1 MRKFY
6 KILTVVMIIGMG
18 VIISV
23 ILTKSKPN
31 AVKKSV
37 AIAPPAVESII
48 ARETERIIILSSFGT
63 VIPDRKVT
71 LKPQVSGNI
80 IWKNKGLIPGLL
92 LQRNETIIRID
103 PSDYI
108 LVLRQ
113 REANLKT
120 AEVDL
125 KIENRRRAVAERE
138 WQLIEKGIE
147 TTEKGRE
154 LALRKPQE
162 ELAKVKMNSAL
173 SSLKKAELDL
183 SRTVINAPF
192 KSIVIDEE
200 VETGQNI
207 GPGQKIATLVSTD
220 KFRIQ
225 ASIPEKDLHWIN
237 IPGINSMGSKVKVIS
252 NNSIRKGEVISLCK
266 EVDTKGRMANIII
279 RVNDPLDIKAGESP
293 LLLGTYVRLEIQGKK
308 IKGIYSIPQKAIR
321 ENNAIWVIKKDKLT
335 IRNINVVW
343 ESAEEVLIRGDIKP
357 GEKIIISRISMPV
370 EGMKIK
376 EYKKNL

>member
-1 MRKFY
+1 
-6 KILTVVMIIGMG
+6 MG
-18 VIISV
+18 GIISV

-31 AVKKSV
+31 AVKRPV
-37 AIAPPAVESII
+37 AIAPPVVKSII
-48 ARETERIIILSSFGT
+48 AKKTNKTIILSSFGT

-71 LKPQVSGNI
+71 LKTQVSGNI
-80 IWKNKGLIPGLL
+80 IWKNKNLIPGSFLK
-92 LQRNETIIRID
+92 RNETIIRID

-113 REANLKT
+113 REANLKA

-147 TTEKGRE
+147 ITEKGRE

-162 ELAKVKMNSAL
+162 ELAKVKVNSAM

-192 KSIVIDEE
+192 KSIVIDED

-207 GPGQKIATLVSTD
+207 GQGQKIATLVSTD

-225 ASIPEKDLHWIN
+225 ASIPEKHLHWLN
-237 IPGINSMGSKVKVIS
+237 IPEINSIGSKVRVIS
-252 NNSIRKGEVISLCK
+252 NNSIIEGEIISLRK
-266 EVDTKGRMANIII
+266 ELDTKGRMAHIII
-279 RVNDPLDIKAGESP
+279 RVNDPLDINAGGYP
-293 LLLGTYVRLEIQGKK
+293 LLLGSYVRLEIQGKE
-308 IKGIYSIPQKAIR
+308 IQGIYPLPPKAIR
-321 ENNAIWVIKKDKLT
+321 ENNRIWVIKKGKLA
-335 IRNINVVW
+335 IRKINVVW
-343 ESAEEVLIRGDIKP
+343 ENAEEVLISGDINP
-357 GEKIIISRISMPV
+357 GEKIIISRISIPV
-370 EGMKIK
+370 EGMEIR
-376 EYKKNL
+376 EYKNNHSEPKQAGRENEPKG

>member
-31 AVKKSV
+31 AVKKPI
-37 AIAPPAVESII
+37 AIAPPVVESII
-48 ARETERIIILSSFGT
+48 AKETDRTITLSSFGT

-80 IWKNKGLIPGLL
+80 IWKNKGLIPGLFL
-92 LQRNETIIRID
+92 KRNETIIKID
-103 PSDYI
+103 PSDYT

-113 REANLKT
+113 REANLKA

-125 KIENRRRAVAERE
+125 KIENRRRAVAELE
-138 WQLIEKGIE
+138 WQLVEKGIE
-147 TTEKGRE
+147 ITEKGRE

-162 ELAKVKMNSAL
+162 ELAKIKMDSAL
-173 SSLKKAELDL
+173 SFLKKAELDL
-183 SRTVINAPF
+183 SRTIIKAPF

-207 GPGQKIATLVSTD
+207 GPGQKIATLVGTD

-225 ASIPEKDLHWIN
+225 ASIPEKHLHWIN
-237 IPGINSMGSKVKVIS
+237 IPGIKSMGSKVRVIS
-252 NNSIRKGEVISLCK
+252 NNSIRKGEVISICK
-266 EVDTKGRMANIII
+266 EVNTKGRMAHIII
-279 RVNDPLDIKAGESP
+279 RVNAPLDIKAGKSP

-308 IKGIYSIPQKAIR
+308 IKGIYTIPQKAIR
-321 ENNAIWVIKKDKLT
+321 ENNEIWVIKKDKLT

-357 GEKIIISRISMPV
+357 GEKIIISRISIPV